1 MSKIRQ
7 TYHPVNIKVGGRILA
22 GRKIRGLSQKQLGE
36 MLPQPITF
44 QQIQKYE
51 KGKNRISLCLLCDIA
66 EVLKLPL
73 LFFLEDLKEIRN
85 GLDKLEC
92 QMLER
97 FRQLSGE
104 SQQALIVLLDGK
116 EAAI

>member
-1 MSKIRQ
+1 MSKTTQ
-7 TYHPVNIKVGGRILA
+7 VYHPVNIKVGGRIHT
-22 GRKIRGLSQKQLGE
+22 GRKMRGLSQKQLGE

-73 LFFLEDLKEIRN
+73 LFFLEDLKEIKN
-85 GLDKLEC
+85 GLDELEC
-92 QMLER
+92 RILEK
-97 FRQLSGE
+97 FRHLSGE
-104 SQQALIVLLDGK
+104 SQAALIVLLDGK
-116 EAAI
+116 AT

>member
-7 TYHPVNIKVGGRILA
+7 IYHPVNIKVGGRILA

-66 EVLKLPL
+66 GALQLPL
-73 LFFLEDLKEIRN
+73 LFFLEDLDEIKN
-85 GLDKLEC
+85 GLAELERH
-92 QMLER
+92 MLEK
-97 FRQLSGE
+97 FRHLSGE
-104 SQQALIVLLDGK
+104 SQEALMVLLDGK
-116 EAAI
+116 VA